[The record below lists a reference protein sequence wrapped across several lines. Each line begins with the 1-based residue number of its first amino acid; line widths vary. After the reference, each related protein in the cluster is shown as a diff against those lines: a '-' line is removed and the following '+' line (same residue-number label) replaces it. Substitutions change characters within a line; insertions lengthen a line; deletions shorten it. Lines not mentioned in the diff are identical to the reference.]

1 MAPMLA
7 KQVVVTR
14 PRPLRFLL
22 QAAHHGKSA
31 TQFFL
36 QAELSTFLLFPPAQI
51 I

>member
-14 PRPLRFLL
+14 TPLQFLL

-31 TQFFL
+31 TQFFW
-36 QAELSTFLLFPPAQI
+36 QAELSTFLT
-51 I
+51 